1 MIITLQ
7 EISLMSEPLI
17 FKPRRSAGWAW
28 LAGIGLICVG
38 FGVLTALPLIQA
50 GAAAPVLLTA
60 LLAPAFG
67 VPFLLLA
74 LWFPTMRYELGHD
87 VLTLRYGPVLTYRI
101 PLDEIEAIRRRDLS
115 ISLWSSMRLPGF
127 AAFTVPY
134 NDVGNVR
141 MCATAAGNGI
151 LLIETDN
158 AKYGLTPD
166 DEAGLV
172 AALQARM
179 GC

>member
-1 MIITLQ
+1 MN
-7 EISLMSEPLI
+7 EPLL

-28 LAGIGLICVG
+28 LAGIGLVCVG
-38 FGVLTALPLIQA
+38 FGVLTALPLIEA
-50 GAAAPVLLTA
+50 GASAGMLLTA

-74 LWFPTMRYELGHD
+74 LWFPTMRYELDGD
-87 VLTLRYGPVLTYRI
+87 ALMLRYGPLLTYRI
-101 PLDEIEAIRRRDLS
+101 PLDEIETIRRRDLS

-134 NDVGNVR
+134 SDVGNVR
-141 MCATAAGNGI
+141 MCATAAANGI
-151 LLIETDN
+151 LLIETEA

-179 GC
+179 GS